1 MTTPAVSGTVY
12 GVILNDRDSLAR
24 MGSALEDAPYKAAP
38 KSVVMYI
45 KPANT
50 VAASG
55 ACVTLPAGEQRVEIG
70 ATLGIV
76 LARDVAKLSTEHAAD
91 AIAGYRI
98 VADLSLPHSSY
109 YRPAIREKCFDGACP
124 VGTRLISATELG
136 DLNAC
141 TLNTWVDG
149 VQVQSRGFADL
160 VRDVPTLLSEVSS
173 FMTLRAGDML
183 LLGVTWQAAQAAVGA
198 QVRVE
203 GGALG
208 EVEFSLAARE
218 TQA

>member
-50 VAASG
+50 VVASC
-55 ACVTLPAGEQRVEIG
+55 ASVTLPAGEQRVEIG

-76 LARDVAKLSTEHAAD
+76 LARDVAKLSADQAAD

-124 VGTRLISATELG
+124 IGTRLISAAELG
-136 DLNAC
+136 DLSAC

-149 VQVQSRGFADL
+149 VHVQSRGFADL

-173 FMTLRAGDML
+173 FMTLRAGDTL
-183 LLGVTWQAAQAAVGA
+183 LVGVTWQAAQAAVGA